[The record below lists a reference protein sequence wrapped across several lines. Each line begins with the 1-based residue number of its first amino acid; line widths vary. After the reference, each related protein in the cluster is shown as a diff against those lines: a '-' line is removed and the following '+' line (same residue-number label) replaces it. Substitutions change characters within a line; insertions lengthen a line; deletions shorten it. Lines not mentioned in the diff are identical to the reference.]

1 MVVWCHSVMD
11 AFALSREKVC
21 VAMSILDRYLSSGNG
36 RSIDALKCTQAFQ
49 RCAIT
54 TLYMSIK
61 IHEPS
66 ILGIKLLVKYCQ
78 GVYTE
83 GDIIATEGEI
93 LFALDWRVCAS
104 S

>member
-1 MVVWCHSVMD
+1 
-11 AFALSREKVC
+11 
-21 VAMSILDRYLSSGNG
+21 
-36 RSIDALKCTQAFQ
+36 
-49 RCAIT
+49 
-54 TLYMSIK
+54 MSIK